1 MSAFVGVSDTV
12 YTAVFTPTSDG
23 DATIRVNADVFT
35 DLSGNGNT
43 ASNSYEWTYDGTAP
57 VVSFAVA
64 NENNFA
70 LNDSVTTN
78 DAYLFFTVSISENVT
93 DFDETDFTLTGGM
106 ITSFSKISNL
116 TYTFTFTPASDGET
130 SVILPVAAFTDPAGN
145 SNKSQVRFDWT
156 YDGTGPTMNITATN
170 GRGESVLSG
179 YSSNDDLLLV
189 TFSSSE
195 PTEDFTITD
204 VTTFNGK
211 YLLPFTLQLLPQP

>member
-1 MSAFVGVSDTV
+1 MIAASNDSGQVASGSLSNDATLKITFTLSEATSNFSQADVALIGGTLSAFVGVSDTV
-12 YTAVFTPTSDG
+12 YTAVFTPISDG

-116 TYTFTFTPASDGET
+116 TYTFTFTPVSDGET
-130 SVILPVAAFTDPAGN
+130 SVILPLLRLPI
-145 SNKSQVRFDWT
+145 QLE
-156 YDGTGPTMNITATN
+156 TATN
-170 GRGESVLSG
+170 PRYDLIGPTTART
-179 YSSNDDLLLV
+179 ND
-189 TFSSSE
+189 E
-195 PTEDFTITD
+195 HYRYEW
-204 VTTFNGK
+204 K
-211 YLLPFTLQLLPQP
+211 RRKRA